1 MRVTVEYEGE
11 ELHFESDAPVT
22 INEVLGGLGI
32 APSTVLAVHEGAIVP
47 HTSIIKSDLSIE
59 LVVVSSGG

>member
-11 ELHFESDAPVT
+11 ELHFESDTPVT

-47 HTSIIKSDLSIE
+47 HTSKIKSDLSIE